1 MFNPHLM
8 NEKFQSIRIFK
19 WVGDLSLDSENNFY
33 ILIITALNATLDE
46 WQ

>member
-8 NEKFQSIRIFK
+8 NERDLSIRIFK
-19 WVGDLSLDSENNFY
+19 RVGDRSLDSENNFY
-33 ILIITALNATLDE
+33 IFIITALNATLDE